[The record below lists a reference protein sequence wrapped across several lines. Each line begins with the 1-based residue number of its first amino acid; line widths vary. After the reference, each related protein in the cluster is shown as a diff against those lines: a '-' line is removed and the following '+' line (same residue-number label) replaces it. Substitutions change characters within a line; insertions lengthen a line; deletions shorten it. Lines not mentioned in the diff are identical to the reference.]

1 MVCKGEGVGAMMD
14 FLQRLFGR
22 LEGPSSRDTAKNRLR
37 LVLVQDR
44 ATLSPGLMEQLKTDL
59 IEVITRYLDIDE
71 SNMRVE
77 FDNSD
82 ASVAIV
88 ASIPVR
94 EVKRSSGAGA
104 S

>member
-1 MVCKGEGVGAMMD
+1 
-14 FLQRLFGR
+14 
-22 LEGPSSRDTAKNRLR
+22 
-37 LVLVQDR
+37 
-44 ATLSPGLMEQLKTDL
+44 MEQLKTDL

-94 EVKRSSGAGA
+94 EVKRSSKAGA
-104 S
+104 R